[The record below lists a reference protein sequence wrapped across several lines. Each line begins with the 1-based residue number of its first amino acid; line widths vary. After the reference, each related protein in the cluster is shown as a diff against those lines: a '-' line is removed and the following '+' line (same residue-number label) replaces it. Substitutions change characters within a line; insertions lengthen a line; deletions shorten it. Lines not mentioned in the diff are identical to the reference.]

1 MPVLWGKGSDVWTAG
16 GSRYHRAY
24 LVCHK
29 FADPE
34 KLLYSLV
41 QRCHSSGK
49 CVSGCVRHYA
59 VLGIPDSAGE
69 CGGYIERGGWLT
81 ASFNTRRSTENSIR
95 REHR

>member
-41 QRCHSSGK
+41 QR
-49 CVSGCVRHYA
+49 A

-81 ASFNTRRSTENSIR
+81 VSFNTRRSGENPIR